1 MKKILL
7 LLALTFMVGAVN
19 AKTDKFACNVT
30 FPTDKSAN
38 CDYNTTTKVFSWS
51 ASNSNSMRIFNSL
64 KGNVDLSK
72 YKWLIVKVSELTSNY
87 RIHIFCD
94 NNTSTTSY
102 NETFTGNVRI
112 DLTSITLTTSGHT
125 YANINRISIA
135 GSGNTSSGSL
145 KIEEADVYLETAEYE
160 TMEISTTLDNDATSS
175 SPFQWYTST
184 DGTSKT
190 ESTGD
195 FYKKQF
201 NTADIKEIIAKAGSS
216 LGWSNGFFDITGYD
230 NATVNISTYKEGN
243 DSDVRL
249 LRATG
254 ANSTEN
260 IYISANKK
268 GATTTSLSGL
278 TSYWICG
285 IYSRNAIKSQAISSV
300 VFTKQYKAYKAVGAP
315 AFEIAASSGS
325 TVAYDR
331 TFPTDKKSTV
341 CLPFA
346 LTEAEVTA
354 AGTFYE
360 LTSAA
365 DGTLTFSEVSETEAY
380 KPYVFE
386 ANTANPFASLTNKV
400 IVASEGQACQ
410 TTVGDYTF
418 QGTLAHQSLP
428 SGVYGYNAA
437 NGVFSVTTSDAI
449 TIDAFRGYIR
459 SGKLAREIRCVFGNE
474 ITGINEVKSQKAEEN
489 DILYSPSGQR
499 VSADYKGIVIKNG
512 RKYFKE

>member
-1 MKKILL
+1 
-7 LLALTFMVGAVN
+7 MVGAVN
-19 AKTDKFACNVT
+19 AKIDKLYASFGTPTGATYSDNTFTWTANSGQYMDMLTFA
-30 FPTDKSAN
+30 A
-38 CDYNTTTKVFSWS
+38 
-51 ASNSNSMRIFNSL
+51 
-64 KGNVDLSK
+64 GDLSK
-72 YKWLIVKVSELTSNY
+72 YAKLRLKATKTGASEIHY
-87 RIHIFCD
+87 RIQFRASSGGDSKNVTNRYETSDTELVIDLSTITNIEYMTKIILFCD
-94 NNTSTTSY
+94 NS
-102 NETFTGNVRI
+102 ETG
-112 DLTSITLTTSGHT
+112 SI
-125 YANINRISIA
+125 NIKES
-135 GSGNTSSGSL
+135 
-145 KIEEADVYLETAEYE
+145 EVYLETAEYDE
-160 TMEISTTLDNDATSS
+160 TMEISTTIDKDATVDT
-175 SPFQWYTST
+175 PFQWYTST

-201 NTADIKEIIAKAGSS
+201 NTAGIKEIICKSQWN
-216 LGWSNGFFDITGYD
+216 LGYGNGFIDVTGYD
-230 NATVNISTYKEGN
+230 NITVNIETYDNTKDN
-243 DSDVRL
+243 QVRL
-249 LRATG
+249 LQATG
-254 ANSTEN
+254 EKSTTNYE
-260 IYISANKK
+260 IDLIGK
-268 GATTTSLSGL
+268 GATIKSLSGL
-278 TSYWICG
+278 TRPWIAG
-285 IYSRNAIKSQAISSV
+285 IWTKSGSSNSQAISSV

-410 TTVGDYTF
+410 TTVDGYTF

-437 NGVFSVTTSDAI
+437 NGVFSVTTTDAV
-449 TIDAFRGYIR
+449 TIDAFRGYIIN
-459 SGKLAREIRCVFGNE
+459 SGGLAREIRCVFGNE

>member
-7 LLALTFMVGAVN
+7 LLALTLMVGAVN

-30 FPTDKSAN
+30 FPTDKLAN

-51 ASNSNSMRIFNSL
+51 ASSSNSMRIFNSL

-145 KIEEADVYLETAEYE
+145 KIEEADVYLESDEYE
-160 TMEISTTLDNDATSS
+160 NMGISTPISELY
-175 SPFQWYTST
+175 WY
-184 DGTSKT
+184 DY
-190 ESTGD
+190 STGD
-195 FYKKQF
+195 SYDRTAAALKKQL
-201 NTADIKEIIAKAGSS
+201 NASVAGNNQILYGPYSGNATTAYMDVA
-216 LGWSNGFFDITGYD
+216 GYD
-230 NATVNISTYKEGN
+230 NAVFTLNTSGTPGIRLMYNSSTITIDTDNTK
-243 DSDVRL
+243 
-249 LRATG
+249 
-254 ANSTEN
+254 
-260 IYISANKK
+260 
-268 GATTTSLSGL
+268 
-278 TSYWICG
+278 TSYTQSVSTMQKIATIKTKNG
-285 IYSRNAIKSQAISSV
+285 SGDVSFNIKSII
-300 VFTKQYKAYKAVGAP
+300 FTKDFDAASTT

-331 TFPTDKKSTV
+331 TFTVGRKSTV

-346 LTEAEVTA
+346 LNSTEVTA

-386 ANTANPFASLTNKV
+386 AKTANPFASLTNKV

-410 TTVGDYTF
+410 TTVGGYTF

-428 SGVYGYNAA
+428 NGVYGYNAA
-437 NGVFSVTTSDAI
+437 DGAFSVTTTDAV
-449 TIDAFRGYIR
+449 TIDAFRGYIINNVNT
-459 SGKLAREIRCVFGNE
+459 AREIRCVFGDE
-474 ITGINEVKSQKAEEN
+474 ITGINEVKSQKTEEN